1 MAKDVKYLTIRIE
14 LERTGGEPADPLD
27 VARELIGRVEAVD
40 QVVVSRLDDYGYPE
54 RTAVYTVKGAVLLL
68 DGAPGGEGTK

>member
-1 MAKDVKYLTIRIE
+1 MARDVRYVTIRIE

-27 VARELIGRVEAVD
+27 VANELIGRVEAVD
-40 QVVVSRLDDYGYPE
+40 QVVVARLDGYGYPE
-54 RTAVYTVKGAVLLL
+54 RTAVYTVKGAALLL